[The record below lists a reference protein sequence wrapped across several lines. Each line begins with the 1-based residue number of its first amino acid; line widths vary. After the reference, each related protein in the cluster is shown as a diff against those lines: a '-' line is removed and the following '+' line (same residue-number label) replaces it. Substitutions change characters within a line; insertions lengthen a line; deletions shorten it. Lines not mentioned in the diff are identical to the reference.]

1 MNVHFK
7 ALTHY
12 LHNVSLRERVLFLL
26 ILCAVIFSIG
36 DAMLLSR
43 YDKPLKNLKNQQN
56 NLALEQQNI
65 DSEIK
70 LSTIKLAKAKS
81 TYKHL
86 KQVITDTESLLKQ
99 KTLQIEN
106 KLNKLVPPT
115 QITEL
120 LRNLLTS
127 GDGLKV
133 LSVKNEPVR
142 DIAISTTTNEQ
153 SANSNGKKE
162 TLLYEHAATI
172 RLSGNYQQLYD
183 YLTALENTGWE
194 LFWDTLHY
202 KVTSYP
208 NAEITL
214 RVMTVSTDKHWIGL

>member
-1 MNVHFK
+1 MNVYFK
-7 ALTHY
+7 VLTEY

-26 ILCAVIFSIG
+26 ILCTVIFFIG
-36 DAMLLSR
+36 DAMLLGR

-70 LSTIKLAKAKS
+70 LSTIKLAKTKS
-81 TYKHL
+81 AHKHL
-86 KQVITDTESLLKQ
+86 KQIITDTESLLKQ
-99 KTLQIEN
+99 KTLKIEN

-120 LRNLLTS
+120 LRSLLTS
-127 GDGLKV
+127 DDGLKV

-142 DIAISTTTNEQ
+142 NIVINITTNEP
-153 SANSNGKKE
+153 SASSDGQKE

-172 RLSGNYQQLYD
+172 KLSGNYQQLYD

-202 KVTSYP
+202 KVISYP

-214 RVMTVSTDKHWIGL
+214 RVMTISTDKHWIGL

>member
-1 MNVHFK
+1 MNAHFK
-7 ALTHY
+7 TLTQY
-12 LHNVSLRERVLFLL
+12 LHNLSLRERVLFLL
-26 ILCAVIFSIG
+26 ILCAVIFFIG
-36 DAMLLSR
+36 DALLLSR
-43 YDKPLKNLKNQQN
+43 YDKSSKNIKNQQN
-56 NLALEQQNI
+56 DLVLEQQTI

-70 LSTIKLAKAKS
+70 LSTIKLAEAKS
-81 TYKHL
+81 LH
-86 KQVITDTESLLKQ
+86 KQVKQVVTETESLLKQ

-120 LRNLLTS
+120 LRNLLAS
-127 GDGLKV
+127 ADGLKV
-133 LSVKNEPVR
+133 LSVKNGPVR
-142 DIAISTTTNEQ
+142 DIAINTSTQEP
-153 SANSNGKKE
+153 SANTNDKKE

-172 RLSGNYQQLYD
+172 KLSGNYQQLYD

-194 LFWDTLHY
+194 LYWDTLHY

>member
-1 MNVHFK
+1 MNAHFK
-7 ALTHY
+7 TLTRY
-12 LHNVSLRERVLFLL
+12 LHNLSLRERVLFLL
-26 ILCAVIFSIG
+26 ILCAVIFFIG
-36 DAMLLSR
+36 DALLLSR
-43 YDKPLKNLKNQQN
+43 YDKPSKELKNQQSD
-56 NLALEQQNI
+56 LVLEQQNI
-65 DSEIK
+65 DSEIQI
-70 LSTIKLAKAKS
+70 STIKLAKAKS
-81 TYKHL
+81 AHKQL

-127 GDGLKV
+127 DDGLKV

-142 DIAISTTTNEQ
+142 DVSINLTTNGRT
-153 SANSNGKKE
+153 ANSEDKKE
-162 TLLYEHAATI
+162 TLLYEHSATI
-172 RLSGNYQQLYD
+172 KLSGNYQQLYD